1 MSDTSNTLFERL
13 GKLEAQV
20 LQIIKEQ
27 DAKAKDHSALRA
39 SIIGLVFAL
48 LLQLIQYVL
57 RAHK

>member
-1 MSDTSNTLFERL
+1 MSNDHPLYERVRALEVKLERL
-13 GKLEAQV
+13 LDENAT
-20 LQIIKEQ
+20 
-27 DAKAKDHSALRA
+27 KAKDHSALRA